1 MTRISTIC
9 LRVAVLSVTLG
20 TGACIGYA
28 EAQQPHM
35 NAALDALRS
44 ARSELVASTP
54 NKGGHRERAI
64 QLVNQAIDETNLGIA
79 FGRRR

>member
-1 MTRISTIC
+1 MTRISNIC
-9 LRVAVLSVTLG
+9 LRVAVLSAALG

-35 NAALDALRS
+35 NAALDALRL

-64 QLVNQAIDETNLGIA
+64 QLVNQAIDETHMGIDFA
-79 FGRRR
+79 RDR